1 MKSNR
6 LQRSG
11 SRLLSPLPILLLTV
25 FIDMVGFGIVIPVL
39 PLYAERF
46 GASPFTTGMLLAVY
60 SGMGFIFSPIVG
72 ALSDRLGRRSILLLS
87 TIGQATGF
95 FIMGAANSLLW
106 LFVARTIDG
115 IFGANVSTTQ
125 AYVADVTPPE
135 DRSRALG
142 LLGATFGVGF
152 IFGPLIGGV
161 LSQISLSAPFYFA
174 GGLAAVNAVLIFFI
188 LPESLPVQEDSR
200 PNRDTFVTL
209 FRQGFGP
216 VILPL
221 MAAYFFMMTGFSIV
235 TAFFAIFREDRFGY
249 NASAN
254 GYIFASIGIIGAI
267 VQGALIG
274 PLLKNFTE
282 KRIAITGLNRHHR
295 PGTVVVQHV
304 RVAAGANGN
313 NAAFGHRWYR
323 GRKCFHQSND
333 QRISFTF
340 REQVLAGT
348 GPGPH
353 AGLRKPWAFCWAA
366 AWWLASGLQP
376 EEHPGVW
383 QDAFLD
389 QQRAL
394 DCLACSNDDGVSSP
408 VGHAGRG
415 SARRSLRP

>member
-1 MKSNR
+1 
-6 LQRSG
+6 
-11 SRLLSPLPILLLTV
+11 
-25 FIDMVGFGIVIPVL
+25 MVGFGVVIPVL

-72 ALSDRLGRRSILLLS
+72 VLSDRLGRRSILLLS

-95 FIMGAANSLLW
+95 FIMGAADSLLW

-174 GGLAAVNAVLIFFI
+174 GGLAAFNAVLIFFI
-188 LPESLPVQEDSR
+188 LPESLPLEEDSR
-200 PNRDTFVTL
+200 LDRDTFVTL
-209 FRQGFGP
+209 FRQGFGS

-235 TAFFAIFREDRFGY
+235 TAFFAIFTEDRFGY

-254 GYIFASIGIIGAI
+254 GYIFASVGVIGAI
-267 VQGALIG
+267 VQGALMG

-282 KRIAITGLNRHHR
+282 KRIAITGLALLSCSMFAL
-295 PGTVVVQHV
+295 P
-304 RVAAGANGN
+304 
-313 NAAFGHRWYR
+313 
-323 GRKCFHQSND
+323 
-333 QRISFTF
+333 
-340 REQVLAGT
+340 LA
-348 GPGPH
+348 
-353 AGLRKPWAFCWAA
+353 
-366 AWWLASGLQP
+366 
-376 EEHPGVW
+376 
-383 QDAFLD
+383 
-389 QQRAL
+389 QRATML
-394 DCLACSNDDGVSSP
+394 LLVTAGIAVGNAFINPTINGLVSRSVNKYWQGRVLGLMQACASLGRFVGPLLGGWLLAFNPRSTPEFGKAPFWISSALLIVSLVLTTMVS
-408 VGHAGRG
+408 V
-415 SARRSLRP
+415 RRSDTREEGLPGEA

>member
-11 SRLLSPLPILLLTV
+11 NRLLSPLPILLLTV

-125 AYVADVTPPE
+125 AYVADVTPPQ

-142 LLGATFGVGF
+142 LLGAAFGVGF

-188 LPESLPVQEDSR
+188 LPESLPVEDNSR
-200 PNRDTFVTL
+200 PDRDTFVTL
-209 FRQGFGP
+209 FRQGFGS
-216 VILPL
+216 VIVPL
-221 MAAYFFMMTGFSIV
+221 MAAYFFMMTGFSIL
-235 TAFFAIFREDRFGY
+235 TAFFAIFTEDRFGY

-254 GYIFASIGIIGAI
+254 GYIFASVGVIGAI

-282 KRIAITGLNRHHR
+282 KRIAITGLALLSCSMFAL
-295 PGTVVVQHV
+295 PLAQTATMLLL
-304 RVAAGANGN
+304 VAAGIAVGNAFINPTINGLVSRSVN
-313 NAAFGHRWYR
+313 KYWQGRVLGLMQACASLGRFVGPLLGGWLLAFNTRR
-323 GRKCFHQSND
+323 
-333 QRISFTF
+333 T
-340 REQVLAGT
+340 
-348 GPGPH
+348 
-353 AGLRKPWAFCWAA
+353 
-366 AWWLASGLQP
+366 P
-376 EEHPGVW
+376 EFGKAPFW
-383 QDAFLD
+383 I
-389 QQRAL
+389 
-394 DCLACSNDDGVSSP
+394 
-408 VGHAGRG
+408 G
-415 SARRSLRP
+415 SALLIVSLVLTTMVSVRRPDTREEGLPGEA